1 MDDLS
6 IQTWDFHRFSI
17 AIFDYH
23 QLRFMANLKY
33 PSTEITRAAAG
44 TAGLDGV
51 HLHLVET
58 HQIHR
63 LLNLTSTYAGCF
75 EPKKKK
81 KHEKSSIT
89 RLIVKILM
97 TTTRTKTRTR
107 TTTTTIT
114 TTTTTTTTTTKTTT
128 TETITPAPPT
138 PPPPPTTTPTT
149 GART

>member
-33 PSTEITRAAAG
+33 PSTEIARAAAG

-75 EPKKKK
+75 EPHPSKKQ
-81 KHEKSSIT
+81 
-89 RLIVKILM
+89 
-97 TTTRTKTRTR
+97 
-107 TTTTTIT
+107 
-114 TTTTTTTTTTKTTT
+114 
-128 TETITPAPPT
+128 
-138 PPPPPTTTPTT
+138 
-149 GART
+149 